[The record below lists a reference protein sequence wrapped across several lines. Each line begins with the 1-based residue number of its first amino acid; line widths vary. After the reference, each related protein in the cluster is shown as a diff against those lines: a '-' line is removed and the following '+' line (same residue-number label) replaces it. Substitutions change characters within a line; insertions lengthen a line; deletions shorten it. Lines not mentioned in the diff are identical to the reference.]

1 MQQLQNR
8 TDSRVSC
15 HRCAR
20 GLLTGVPSVMRFIRY
35 QMRQHRQAELSVPQF
50 RSLVF
55 LSHNE
60 NASLSEMAEHLGLS
74 LPATS
79 RMVEM
84 LVKRGW
90 MRRRA
95 RSSDRRCISLSL
107 TGRGRAVF
115 RKALEATQVALRQRL
130 KALSA
135 RELSLVSGAMQVLSR
150 AFAPE
155 NCQQEALK

>member
-1 MQQLQNR
+1 M
-8 TDSRVSC
+8 
-15 HRCAR
+15 H
-20 GLLTGVPSVMRFIRY
+20 FIRY
-35 QMRQHRQAELSVPQF
+35 QMRRHRQAGLSVPQF
-50 RSLVF
+50 RALIY

-60 NASLSEMAEHLGLS
+60 NASLSDIAEHLGLS

-79 RMVEM
+79 RMVEL

-90 MRRRA
+90 MRRRS
-95 RSSDRRCISLSL
+95 RSSDRRCICLSL

-115 RKALEATQVALRQRL
+115 EAALEATQVALRQRL

-135 RELSLVSGAMQVLSR
+135 GEVSLVSGAMQVLTR

-155 NCQQEALK
+155 NFQAEAVK